1 MSRKDSKGLFAN
13 VLGQLENSAEKG
25 GMQRST
31 SPHLLKVAAGVR
43 QMQERSELAERLL
56 KDGGQIVEIDPDEIM
71 ESAIRDRF
79 DSGYSEAG
87 IADLL
92 ESMREHGQ
100 STPGLVRPVRGA
112 ARPFQIVFGR
122 RRLAAA
128 KLLGIKFKAIARELS
143 DEDAIV
149 LQGEENSNRKD
160 LSFIERCLFAQS
172 QEAAGYRRDVI
183 CKSLSTGRSH
193 ISEMIRIAAALP
205 REILMQ
211 IGPAPEI
218 GRRRWIEFEVRWAA
232 HREPAKVAQLV
243 LEQEQIQASSS
254 DLRFTAVFEALTKV
268 DVRAAAS
275 STSDLISH
283 GLVLGQI
290 QRGKS
295 AAKLTFNKSVPSGF
309 VDFIAGQ
316 IESLHDQFMQKQSSK
331 QGD

>member
-56 KDGGQIVEIDPDEIM
+56 KDGGQVVEIDPDEIM

-254 DLRFTAVFEALTKV
+254 DLRFAAVSEALTKV
-268 DVRAAAS
+268 EVRAAAS
-275 STSDLISH
+275 STTDLISH

>member
-25 GMQRST
+25 GSSGRHRHIFSKLQPGPSDAGAQRTCRTPSQGWW
-31 SPHLLKVAAGVR
+31 PDR
-43 QMQERSELAERLL
+43 
-56 KDGGQIVEIDPDEIM
+56 EIDPDEIM

-100 STPGLVRPVRGA
+100 STPGLVRPVRGT

-205 REILMQ
+205 REIQMQ

-243 LEQEQIQASSS
+243 LEQDQIQASSS
-254 DLRFTAVFEALTKV
+254 DLRFAAVFEALTKA
-268 DVRAAAS
+268 DVKAAAS
-275 STSDLISH
+275 STTDLISH

-290 QRGKS
+290 QHGKS

-316 IESLHDQFMQKQSSK
+316 IESLHDQFMQKQNSK